1 MLRQIINQKKGDFKS
16 TTDFG
21 IVVFIKKIIT
31 IITEIKKKG
40 GASKILIES
49 EPSYG
54 VKTVINDGTNNSE
67 YKSKVYLCSKYCYL
81 ITNIN

>member
-67 YKSKVYLCSKYCYL
+67 YKSKVYLCSNYCYL